1 MDQEFAIGIEEIDKQ
16 HEELLDRMDYL
27 RDAMRRGQ
35 SRDVIGTTLQFL
47 EGYVVEHFDAEVK
60 YMQRYNYP
68 AILLHKAEH
77 EKFLKDFA
85 AYKEEF
91 TSLQAK
97 GEITTFLG
105 LDIVRKLNNWVANHI
120 NEVDKKMGAFLAER
134 MGPRSGDGGAK

>member
-1 MDQEFAIGIEEIDKQ
+1 VDQEFAIGIEEIDVQ

-35 SRDVIGTTLQFL
+35 GKDVIPTTLQFL
-47 EGYVVEHFDAEVK
+47 EGYVVKHFDTEVK

-77 EKFLKDFA
+77 EKFLKEFA

-91 TSLQAK
+91 TSLHVK

-105 LDIVRKLNNWVANHI
+105 LNIVRKLNDWFTEHI
-120 NEVDKKMGAFLAER
+120 STVDMRMGAFLAEKIQ
-134 MGPRSGDGGAK
+134 SK